1 MKKRIFMAQHVLEDL
16 KEQYVEAVYRFR
28 QAENDMSCDYNQK
41 RREINRL
48 EKCVLNARY
57 SIYINKGESLLENKT
72 VQINEP
78 LLKCPKPAW
87 ANG

>member
-1 MKKRIFMAQHVLEDL
+1 
-16 KEQYVEAVYRFR
+16 
-28 QAENDMSCDYNQK
+28 MSCDYNQK

-57 SIYINKGESLLENKT
+57 SVYINKGESLLENKT